1 MRKPYFNQEQRL
13 DMRHN
18 TYYGAKLKFNLAW
31 EKFKRSVREE
41 NNCIKSELIIRYI
54 GNIKIN

>member
-1 MRKPYFNQEQRL
+1 MKKPYFNQEQRL
-13 DMRHN
+13 DMRYN

-41 NNCIKSELIIRYI
+41 NSCLKAELLIRYI